1 MLKKKITTLL
11 ITVALLTSIMPEAF
25 ADTTEQPP
33 QMPTQSQGEQPPAKP
48 DGDQS
53 DGPEVYGH
61 RREGREPSAADH
73 ADLLPHRRAGEP
85 VKREKGRTIMVIALF
100 GDSCT
105 GKSTIAAALAPSLS
119 AEVFSGKD
127 YLKLAKSESMAAAL
141 FQKKLRGE
149 ETILYVI
156 SEKDQLAL
164 LPEGCVRVLVTAGL
178 ATIKERFAARMH
190 GNLPAPVAA
199 MLERKYGR
207 FETEAHDLRVDTDAV
222 SAEEAANEIR
232 LLLNRGERDAQN

>member
-1 MLKKKITTLL
+1 
-11 ITVALLTSIMPEAF
+11 
-25 ADTTEQPP
+25 
-33 QMPTQSQGEQPPAKP
+33 
-48 DGDQS
+48 
-53 DGPEVYGH
+53 
-61 RREGREPSAADH
+61 
-73 ADLLPHRRAGEP
+73 
-85 VKREKGRTIMVIALF
+85 MVIALF

-178 ATIKERFAARMH
+178 AAIKERLPRGCTGICPPRWPLCWS
-190 GNLPAPVAA
+190 GNTAGLRRRPTTCGWTRTPFRR
-199 MLERKYGR
+199 RKPPMKS
-207 FETEAHDLRVDTDAV
+207 DCC
-222 SAEEAANEIR
+222 
-232 LLLNRGERDAQN
+232 